1 MMSKLDEV
9 LFKKFSSAGLKP
21 IDEAKQQIKEL
32 ILHKLT
38 AETVFTAET
47 EALIRKKVDEL

>member
-38 AETVFTAET
+38 VETVFTAET